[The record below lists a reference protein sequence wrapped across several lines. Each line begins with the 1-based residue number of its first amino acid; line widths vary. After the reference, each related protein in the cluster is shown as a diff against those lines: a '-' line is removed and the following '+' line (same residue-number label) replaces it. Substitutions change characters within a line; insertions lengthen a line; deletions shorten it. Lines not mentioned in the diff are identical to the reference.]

1 METSDSYVSDSVE
14 IMTPLMT
21 PISDFR
27 EVIGALTTPT
37 PTTTPTTTPT
47 ASLAKTS
54 LYKTLVRRSLFTHTK
69 LQL

>member
-37 PTTTPTTTPT
+37 PTTTPT

-69 LQL
+69 LRL

>member
-1 METSDSYVSDSVE
+1 MKTSDSSVSDSVE
-14 IMTPLMT
+14 IMIPLMT

-27 EVIGALTTPT
+27 KVIGAL
-37 PTTTPTTTPT
+37 TTPTTTPT

>member
-37 PTTTPTTTPT
+37 TTPT

-54 LYKTLVRRSLFTHTK
+54 LYKTLVRRSLFTHAK